1 MTKTLRAVFVDHV
14 FRPQEPI
21 DLPDNTPVQ
30 ITVETNAEPQGKPYS
45 FIDACLASDYEGPP
59 DLSENV
65 DEYLYRGKQYPGE

>member
-14 FRPQEPI
+14 FRPEEPI
-21 DLPDNTPVQ
+21 DLPDNTPVH

-45 FIDACLASDYEGPP
+45 FIDAFLSLEYDGPP

-65 DEYLYRGKQYPGE
+65 DEYLYRGKTYSRP